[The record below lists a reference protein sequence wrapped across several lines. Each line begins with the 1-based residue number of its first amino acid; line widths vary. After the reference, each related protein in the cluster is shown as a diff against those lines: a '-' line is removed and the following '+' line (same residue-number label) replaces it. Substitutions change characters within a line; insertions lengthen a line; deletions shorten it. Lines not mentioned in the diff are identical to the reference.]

1 MPGKLQRRLLRIA
14 WLCMLGCVVVG
25 SLLPSNSLPKR
36 ALEALDVNDKLEH
49 FLAYSALA
57 LLPALHEKKPVA
69 GLLALAIVLLGVALE
84 FGQVLF
90 SDRLF
95 ELGDIAAGT
104 AGVLCGFVAAT
115 QLRPRLAKGAWSC
128 LLYTS
133 PSPRDRQ
140 KSRMPSSA

>member
-1 MPGKLQRRLLRIA
+1 
-14 WLCMLGCVVVG
+14 VG

-36 ALEALDVNDKLEH
+36 ALDALDVNDKLEH

-69 GLLALAIVLLGVALE
+69 ALMALAIAVLGVTLE

-115 QLRPRLAKGAWSC
+115 QLRPRLTKGAWGHV
-128 LLYTS
+128 
-133 PSPRDRQ
+133 
-140 KSRMPSSA
+140 

>member
-1 MPGKLQRRLLRIA
+1 MPGKLQHRLLRIA

-25 SLLPSNSLPKR
+25 SLLPSNSLAKR
-36 ALEALDVNDKLEH
+36 ALDALDVNDKLEH

-69 GLLALAIVLLGVALE
+69 ALMALAIALLGVALE

-115 QLRPRLAKGAWSC
+115 QLRPRLTKGAWGHV
-128 LLYTS
+128 
-133 PSPRDRQ
+133 
-140 KSRMPSSA
+140 